1 MRTPGAASRKHGFTL
16 IELMIVIAIIAII
29 AAIAI
34 PGLLS
39 SQRAANERNASTSLK
54 TLTSAEADF
63 RANDRDWNHVTDF
76 WTGDVKGL
84 YTMTSAA
91 VLGNSNSTTDSAI
104 KLIELSIASAD
115 ADGTLVA
122 AGGENCN
129 LSTFAIPS
137 SKSSYWYQ
145 ALVTDQ
151 SIAGSPEATYKTD
164 TGGTPAMGLCHNTS
178 KFGFMAFPD
187 SQSAGKYVFAV
198 NENNTIFRSAT
209 SGAVKTGTSN
219 PPGAFATGSPYG
231 DYPSDVNMKAYW
243 SKID

>member
-1 MRTPGAASRKHGFTL
+1 
-16 IELMIVIAIIAII
+16 
-29 AAIAI
+29 
-34 PGLLS
+34 
-39 SQRAANERNASTSLK
+39 
-54 TLTSAEADF
+54 
-63 RANDRDWNHVTDF
+63 
-76 WTGDVKGL
+76 
-84 YTMTSAA
+84 
-91 VLGNSNSTTDSAI
+91 
-104 KLIELSIASAD
+104 
-115 ADGTLVA
+115 
-122 AGGENCN
+122 
-129 LSTFAIPS
+129 IPS

-151 SIAGSPEATYKTD
+151 SIAGSPEATYKAD

-219 PPGAFATGSPYG
+219 PPGVVTTAAYANF
-231 DYPSDVNMKAYW
+231 PSDVNMKAFW

>member
-1 MRTPGAASRKHGFTL
+1 MRRGFVHAKRGFTL

-39 SQRAANERNASTSLK
+39 SQRASNERNSSTSLK

-63 RANDRDWNHVTDF
+63 RANDRDWNHVNDF

-91 VLGNSNSTTDSAI
+91 VPSNAGGTVDPPL

-115 ADGTLVA
+115 GDPALVTA
-122 AGGENCN
+122 NGENML
-129 LSTFAIPS
+129 LSSFAIS
-137 SKSSYWYQ
+137 ASKAGYWYQ
-145 ALVTDQ
+145 ALILDNAMGT
-151 SIAGSPEATYKTD
+151 ALEATYKLN
-164 TGGTPAMGLCHNTS
+164 TGGTPDMGSCHNTS
-178 KFGFMAFPD
+178 KFGFISYPD
-187 SQSAGKYVFAV
+187 SQSAGKFVYMV

-209 SGAVKTGTSN
+209 SGVVKAGTSN
-219 PPGAFATGSPYG
+219 PPGLLAISQYQNFPDDT
-231 DYPSDVNMKAYW
+231 NLKNYW
-243 SKID
+243 SKLD

>member
-1 MRTPGAASRKHGFTL
+1 MRKGNKGFTL

-39 SQRAANERNASTSLK
+39 SQRASNERNASTSLK

-63 RANDRDWNHVTDF
+63 RANDRDWNHVNDF
-76 WTGDVKGL
+76 WVADVKGL

-91 VLGNSNSTTDSAI
+91 VPGNSNSTTDPAI

-115 ADGTLVA
+115 TDGATFSTA
-122 AGGENCN
+122 TDNAN
-129 LSTFAIPS
+129 LSTFALS
-137 SKSSYWYQ
+137 ASKAGYWYQ
-145 ALVTDQ
+145 ALTTDD
-151 SIAGSPEATYKTD
+151 SMNGATESTYKQD
-164 TGGTPAMGLCHNTS
+164 TAGTPTMGSCHNMS
-178 KFGFMAFPD
+178 KFGFMAYPE
-187 SQSAGKYVFAV
+187 SQATGKFVYVV

-209 SGAVKTGTSN
+209 SGAVKTSTTN
-219 PPGAFATGSPYG
+219 PPGLITTPEYANF
-231 DYPSDVNMKAYW
+231 PSDANMKAFW